1 LGDDGDLLDP
11 LPKRPPGMHHRTYQ
25 RLCDEIDAATDVAFF
40 GGLEASANG
49 PDGETD
55 RRWNSEVLPNPN
67 PGDAE

>member
-1 LGDDGDLLDP
+1 
-11 LPKRPPGMHHRTYQ
+11 MHHRTYQ